1 MLVDCDGC
9 AMRDVA
15 CMECSV
21 GVLLGLSRPEQ
32 AATVRERR
40 SPDPAGGPA
49 AGSMNPAERPAV
61 DADLVVEQWPGRTPF
76 EWDATERR
84 AIRALIDGGL
94 IPPIRATSGSKSV
107 TSGEISIA
115 ERGRLAG

>member
-21 GVLLGLSRPEQ
+21 GVLLGLSRPERSVT
-32 AATVRERR
+32 AGERGSREPATDLTV
-40 SPDPAGGPA
+40 DA
-49 AGSMNPAERPAV
+49 AGRPAV
-61 DADLVVEQWPGRTPF
+61 AAESVVEQWPGRAPF

-94 IPPIRATSGSKSV
+94 IPPIRAAARSESV
-107 TSGEISIA
+107 TAGEISIA